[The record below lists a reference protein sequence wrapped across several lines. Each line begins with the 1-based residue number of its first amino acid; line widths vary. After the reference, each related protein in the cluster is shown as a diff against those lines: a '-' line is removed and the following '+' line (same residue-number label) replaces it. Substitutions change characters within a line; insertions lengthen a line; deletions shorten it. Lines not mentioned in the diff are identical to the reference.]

1 MVAIAYKFYLQC
13 LKRCTNEKARI
24 MDDELARLQGKLL
37 DTSEKLENFVPTAY
51 HATLLEGDLRE
62 LLGIL
67 NSLQTRT
74 TLAA

>member
-1 MVAIAYKFYLQC
+1 
-13 LKRCTNEKARI
+13 

-51 HATLLEGDLRE
+51 HATLLKGDLRE

-67 NSLQTRT
+67 NSLQART
-74 TLAA
+74 ALAA